1 MVLLSLGTTSMTKTQ
16 PNTARK
22 PRRAPGAPEQATPHD
37 AGSVDSGAD
46 ADESDGQAAPHQRT
60 TKTRIVLD
68 LLRCEQGALLA
79 DIIAATGWQP
89 HTARAALT
97 GLKKKGHT
105 ITSTKVDKV
114 TCYKLA

>member
-1 MVLLSLGTTSMTKTQ
+1 MTKIE

-22 PRRAPGAPEQATPHD
+22 PRRAARTPDQGTPND
-37 AGSVDSGAD
+37 AGGVDGRTD
-46 ADESDGQAAPHQRT
+46 ADQSDGQAAPPQRT
-60 TKTRIVLD
+60 TKTSIVLD
-68 LLRCEQGALLA
+68 LLRREQGALLA
-79 DIIAATGWQP
+79 DIVAATGWQA

-97 GLKKKGHT
+97 GLKKKGHV